1 MFVTLIHSVVRSRR
15 AVGRFE
21 KTPPIVPFLS
31 FSRVTELAQL
41 SVRIYLV
48 VRILKVLSAGLKMK
62 TSQLVCIYI
71 AALSL
76 LATPV
81 SGFQGS
87 DSTARLQ
94 SSVHRMTAWLGAG
107 ENSQQWRQF
116 LLLNKLDTQ
125 SALGDQ
131 ADIATLQAILGRFEM
146 DVDGVDNP
154 AFVDVR
160 NRLREQVEFLS
171 QRSVYDIQGA
181 IDDAEFVPIS
191 GDKLEQYRQQTVF
204 EYKSLQ
210 NYYRDKMASRNRA
223 ELFYEIE
230 LPDTIDFLSEL
241 EIEEFVPEVVIKI
254 PGPDD
259 GEDDSDSQSD
269 EDEKTAK
276 ELAERKREVVIR
288 LRSSV
293 AALAKKNFQLND
305 PYVTSTRLSVEK
317 LLSAFVYATNSKA
330 ESYFDREIKKLAENI
345 DGLEDPA
352 ETAKHA
358 IVGDSIGRL
367 QSMGQMPHLVSAI
380 RARYS
385 LPNVRLS
392 ISADM
397 VNKILSRKI
406 VQAQPVNE
414 LVLGRLIRGHAVS
427 QGSVDLEFVDDPNQA
442 QISIHL
448 GATINSQTHSV
459 QYPFTAF
466 TSSFG
471 TVDARRNIF
480 LNTSGFFA
488 NEPTGNACLS
498 SNFQGVDSSSRLV
511 NKIAVKK
518 YNEDKARS
526 EKVGADRA
534 LKQALDEFTKETN
547 AIVAG
552 RESSVLEKIEPYAG
566 LLPEMRLRTTSEH
579 LLVFGHRASAFGL
592 AAHQEPPASFV
603 TPDVGIKIH
612 ETLLTNYFTP
622 YFSGKTFS
630 NKEIAEKIVEI
641 FGAAP
646 EGLGPETESDEF
658 SIVFDT
664 VQPIRF
670 IFRENRLG
678 VAISGKR
685 FRQGKKNIDTA
696 LVISMNF
703 KIVRKDGKL
712 FLKQD
717 GEASVDYGTPRR
729 KNARNTAFKNTLAQ
743 LINDEDRDELNQE
756 LPNDLIPAED
766 FEFDNQGIVENLKLV
781 QFSISEGWLQVGWDY
796 RDSLEFYS
804 TLTDTPAI
812 QSELIIKGTVDEYTP
827 AEGEL
832 PEIQPIDKDS

>member
-1 MFVTLIHSVVRSRR
+1 
-15 AVGRFE
+15 
-21 KTPPIVPFLS
+21 
-31 FSRVTELAQL
+31 
-41 SVRIYLV
+41 
-48 VRILKVLSAGLKMK
+48 MK
-62 TSQLVCIYI
+62 SSQLICICI
-71 AALSL
+71 ATLTL

-81 SGFQGS
+81 FGYQGS
-87 DSTARLQ
+87 DSTVRLQ

-107 ENSQQWRQF
+107 ENSRQWRQF
-116 LLLNKLDTQ
+116 LLLNKLETQ

-131 ADIATLQAILGRFEM
+131 ADIATLQTILDRFEM

-160 NRLREQVEFLS
+160 NRLRDQVKFLS
-171 QRSVYDIQGA
+171 QRSVYDFKGA
-181 IDDAEFVPIS
+181 IAAAEFVPIS
-191 GDKLEQYRQQTVF
+191 GDQLEKYRQQTLF

-210 NYYRDKMASRNRA
+210 NYYRDKMASRERA

-230 LPDTIDFLSEL
+230 LPDTIDFLSQL
-241 EIEEFVPEVVIKI
+241 EIEEFVPEIVIKI

-259 GEDDSDSQSD
+259 GEDSQSD
-269 EDEKTAK
+269 EDKKAAE
-276 ELAERKREVVIR
+276 ELAERKKEIIIR
-288 LRSSV
+288 LRDSV

-385 LPNVRLS
+385 LPNIRLS
-392 ISADM
+392 ISSSM
-397 VNKILSRKI
+397 VNKILSRK
-406 VQAQPVNE
+406 VVKAQPVNE
-414 LVLGRLIRGHAVS
+414 LVLGRLIRGYAVS
-427 QGSVDLEFVDDPNQA
+427 QGSVNMEFVDDPNQA

-448 GATINSQTHSV
+448 GATIDSQTHSV
-459 QYPFTAF
+459 QHPITAF

-480 LNTSGFFA
+480 LNASGFFA
-488 NEPTGNACLS
+488 NEPTGSACLS
-498 SNFQGVDSSSRLV
+498 SEFRGVDTSNRLV

-526 EKVGADRA
+526 ENVGKERA
-534 LKQALDEFTKETN
+534 LNQTLEEFTKETDV
-547 AIVAG
+547 IVAG

-566 LLPEMRLRTTSEH
+566 LLPEMRLRTTSQH
-579 LLVFGHRASAFGL
+579 LLVFGHRASAYGL

-603 TPDVGIKIH
+603 SPDVGIKIH

-630 NKEIAEKIVEI
+630 NKQIAEKIVEI
-641 FGAAP
+641 FGADP
-646 EGLGPETESDEF
+646 EGLGPKTEGDEF

-696 LVISMNF
+696 LVISVNF

-717 GEASVDYGTPRR
+717 GEARVDYGTPRK

-756 LPNDLIPAED
+756 LPNDLIPARD
-766 FEFDNQGIVENLKLV
+766 FEFDNRGIIKNLKLV

-804 TLTDTPAI
+804 TVTDTPAI
-812 QSELIIKGTVDEYTP
+812 QSELTIKGTVDEYTP
-827 AEGEL
+827 AEGQP
-832 PEIQPIDKDS
+832 PEIESINKDS

>member
-1 MFVTLIHSVVRSRR
+1 
-15 AVGRFE
+15 
-21 KTPPIVPFLS
+21 
-31 FSRVTELAQL
+31 
-41 SVRIYLV
+41 
-48 VRILKVLSAGLKMK
+48 MK
-62 TSQLVCIYI
+62 SSQLICICI
-71 AALSL
+71 ATLTL

-81 SGFQGS
+81 FGYQGS
-87 DSTARLQ
+87 DSTVRLQ

-107 ENSQQWRQF
+107 ENSRQWRQF
-116 LLLNKLDTQ
+116 LLLNKLETQ

-131 ADIATLQAILGRFEM
+131 ADIATLQTILDRFEM

-160 NRLREQVEFLS
+160 NRLRDQVKFLS
-171 QRSVYDIQGA
+171 QRSVYDFKGA
-181 IDDAEFVPIS
+181 IAAAEFVPIS
-191 GDKLEQYRQQTVF
+191 GDQLEKYRQQTLF

-210 NYYRDKMASRNRA
+210 NYYRDKMASRERA

-230 LPDTIDFLSEL
+230 LPDTIDFLSQL
-241 EIEEFVPEVVIKI
+241 EIEEFVPEIVIKI

-259 GEDDSDSQSD
+259 GEDSQSD
-269 EDEKTAK
+269 EDKKAAE
-276 ELAERKREVVIR
+276 ELAERKKEIIIR
-288 LRSSV
+288 LRDSV

-385 LPNVRLS
+385 LPNIRLS
-392 ISADM
+392 ISSSM
-397 VNKILSRKI
+397 VNKILSRK
-406 VQAQPVNE
+406 VVKAQPVDE
-414 LVLGRLIRGHAVS
+414 LVLGRLIRGYAVS
-427 QGSVDLEFVDDPNQA
+427 QGSVNMEFVDDPNQA

-448 GATINSQTHSV
+448 GATIDSQTHSV
-459 QYPFTAF
+459 QHPITAF

-480 LNTSGFFA
+480 LNASGFFA
-488 NEPTGNACLS
+488 NEPTGSACLS
-498 SNFQGVDSSSRLV
+498 SEFRGVDTSNRLV

-518 YNEDKARS
+518 YNEDRARS
-526 EKVGADRA
+526 ENVGKERA
-534 LKQALDEFTKETN
+534 LKQALEEFTKETDV
-547 AIVAG
+547 IVAG

-566 LLPEMRLRTTSEH
+566 LLPEMRLRTTSQH
-579 LLVFGHRASAFGL
+579 LLVFGHRASAYGL

-603 TPDVGIKIH
+603 SPDVGIKIH

-630 NKEIAEKIVEI
+630 NKQIAEKIVEI
-641 FGAAP
+641 FGADP
-646 EGLGPETESDEF
+646 EGLGPKTEGDEF

-696 LVISMNF
+696 LVISVNF

-717 GEASVDYGTPRR
+717 GEARVDYGTPRK

-756 LPNDLIPAED
+756 LPNDLIPARD
-766 FEFDNQGIVENLKLV
+766 FEFDNRGIIKNLKLV

-804 TLTDTPAI
+804 TVTDTPAI
-812 QSELIIKGTVDEYTP
+812 QSELTIKGTVDEYTP
-827 AEGEL
+827 AEGQP
-832 PEIQPIDKDS
+832 PEIESINKDS

>member
-1 MFVTLIHSVVRSRR
+1 
-15 AVGRFE
+15 
-21 KTPPIVPFLS
+21 
-31 FSRVTELAQL
+31 
-41 SVRIYLV
+41 
-48 VRILKVLSAGLKMK
+48 MK
-62 TSQLVCIYI
+62 SSQLICICI
-71 AALSL
+71 ATLTL

-81 SGFQGS
+81 FGYQGS
-87 DSTARLQ
+87 DSTVRLQ

-107 ENSQQWRQF
+107 ENSRQWRQF
-116 LLLNKLDTQ
+116 LLLNKLETQ

-131 ADIATLQAILGRFEM
+131 ADIATLQAILDRFEM

-160 NRLREQVEFLS
+160 NRLRDQVKFLS
-171 QRSVYDIQGA
+171 QRSVYDFKGA
-181 IDDAEFVPIS
+181 IAAAEFVPIS
-191 GDKLEQYRQQTVF
+191 GDQLEKYRQQTLF

-210 NYYRDKMASRNRA
+210 NYYRDKMASRERA

-230 LPDTIDFLSEL
+230 LPDTIDFLSQL
-241 EIEEFVPEVVIKI
+241 EIEEFVPEIVIKI

-259 GEDDSDSQSD
+259 GEDSQSD
-269 EDEKTAK
+269 EDKKAAE
-276 ELAERKREVVIR
+276 ELAERKKEIIIR
-288 LRSSV
+288 LRDSV

-385 LPNVRLS
+385 LPNIRLS
-392 ISADM
+392 ISSSM
-397 VNKILSRKI
+397 VNKILSRK
-406 VQAQPVNE
+406 VVKAQPVNE
-414 LVLGRLIRGHAVS
+414 LVLGRLIRGYAVS
-427 QGSVDLEFVDDPNQA
+427 QGSVNMEFVDDPNQA

-448 GATINSQTHSV
+448 GATIDSQTHSV
-459 QYPFTAF
+459 QHPITAF

-480 LNTSGFFA
+480 LNASGFFA
-488 NEPTGNACLS
+488 NEPTGSACLS
-498 SNFQGVDSSSRLV
+498 SEFRGVDTSNRLV

-526 EKVGADRA
+526 ENVGKERA
-534 LKQALDEFTKETN
+534 LNQTLEEFTKETDV
-547 AIVAG
+547 IVAG

-566 LLPEMRLRTTSEH
+566 LLPEMRLRTTSQH
-579 LLVFGHRASAFGL
+579 LLVFGHRASAYGL

-603 TPDVGIKIH
+603 SPDVGIKIH

-630 NKEIAEKIVEI
+630 NKQIAEKIVEI
-641 FGAAP
+641 FGADP
-646 EGLGPETESDEF
+646 EGLGPKTEGDEF

-696 LVISMNF
+696 LVISVNF

-717 GEASVDYGTPRR
+717 GEARVDYGTPRK

-756 LPNDLIPAED
+756 LPNDLIPARD
-766 FEFDNQGIVENLKLV
+766 FEFDNRGIIKNLKLV

-804 TLTDTPAI
+804 TVTDTPAI
-812 QSELIIKGTVDEYTP
+812 QSELTIKGTVDEYTP
-827 AEGEL
+827 AEGQP
-832 PEIQPIDKDS
+832 PEIESINKDS

>member
-1 MFVTLIHSVVRSRR
+1 
-15 AVGRFE
+15 
-21 KTPPIVPFLS
+21 
-31 FSRVTELAQL
+31 
-41 SVRIYLV
+41 
-48 VRILKVLSAGLKMK
+48 MK
-62 TSQLVCIYI
+62 SSQLICICI
-71 AALSL
+71 ATLTL

-81 SGFQGS
+81 FGYQGS
-87 DSTARLQ
+87 DSTVRLQ

-107 ENSQQWRQF
+107 ENSRQWRQF
-116 LLLNKLDTQ
+116 LLLNKLETQ

-131 ADIATLQAILGRFEM
+131 ADIATLQTILDRFEM

-160 NRLREQVEFLS
+160 NRLRDQVKFLS
-171 QRSVYDIQGA
+171 QRSVYDFKGA
-181 IDDAEFVPIS
+181 IAAAEFVPIS
-191 GDKLEQYRQQTVF
+191 GDQLEKYRQQTLF

-210 NYYRDKMASRNRA
+210 NYYRDKMASRERA

-230 LPDTIDFLSEL
+230 LPDTIDFLSQL
-241 EIEEFVPEVVIKI
+241 EIEEFVPEIVIKI

-259 GEDDSDSQSD
+259 GEDSQSD
-269 EDEKTAK
+269 EDKKAAE
-276 ELAERKREVVIR
+276 ELAERKKEIIIR
-288 LRSSV
+288 LRDSV

-385 LPNVRLS
+385 LPNIRLS
-392 ISADM
+392 ISSSM
-397 VNKILSRKI
+397 VNKILSRK
-406 VQAQPVNE
+406 VVKAQPVDE
-414 LVLGRLIRGHAVS
+414 LVLGRLIRGYAVS
-427 QGSVDLEFVDDPNQA
+427 QGSVNMEFVDDPNQA

-448 GATINSQTHSV
+448 GATIDSQTHSV
-459 QYPFTAF
+459 QHPITAF

-480 LNTSGFFA
+480 LNASGFFA
-488 NEPTGNACLS
+488 NEPTGSACLS
-498 SNFQGVDSSSRLV
+498 SEFRGVDTSNRLV

-526 EKVGADRA
+526 ENVGKERA
-534 LKQALDEFTKETN
+534 LNQTLEEFTKETDV
-547 AIVAG
+547 IVAG

-566 LLPEMRLRTTSEH
+566 LLPEMRLRTTSQH
-579 LLVFGHRASAFGL
+579 LLVFGHRASAYGL

-603 TPDVGIKIH
+603 SPDVGIKIH

-630 NKEIAEKIVEI
+630 NKQIAEKIVEI
-641 FGAAP
+641 FGADP
-646 EGLGPETESDEF
+646 EGLGPKTEGDEF

-696 LVISMNF
+696 LVISVNF

-717 GEASVDYGTPRR
+717 GEARVDYGTPRK

-756 LPNDLIPAED
+756 LPNDLIPARD
-766 FEFDNQGIVENLKLV
+766 FEFDNRGIIKNLKLV

-804 TLTDTPAI
+804 TVTDTPAI
-812 QSELIIKGTVDEYTP
+812 QSELTIKGTVDEYTP
-827 AEGEL
+827 AEGQP
-832 PEIQPIDKDS
+832 PEIESINKDS

>member
-1 MFVTLIHSVVRSRR
+1 
-15 AVGRFE
+15 
-21 KTPPIVPFLS
+21 
-31 FSRVTELAQL
+31 
-41 SVRIYLV
+41 
-48 VRILKVLSAGLKMK
+48 MK
-62 TSQLVCIYI
+62 SSQLICICI
-71 AALSL
+71 ASLTL

-81 SGFQGS
+81 SGYQGS

-131 ADIATLQAILGRFEM
+131 ADIATLQAILDRFEM

-160 NRLREQVEFLS
+160 NRLRDQVEFLS
-171 QRSVYDIQGA
+171 RRSVYDIKGA
-181 IDDAEFVPIS
+181 VAAAEFVPIS
-191 GDKLEQYRQQTVF
+191 GDQLEQYRQQTVF

-210 NYYRDKMASRNRA
+210 NYYRDIMASRKRA

-259 GEDDSDSQSD
+259 SDSQSD

-276 ELAERKREVVIR
+276 ELAERKKEVIIQ
-288 LRSSV
+288 LRGAA

-358 IVGDSIGRL
+358 IIGDSIGRL

-385 LPNVRLS
+385 LPNMRLS
-392 ISADM
+392 ISASM
-397 VNKILSRKI
+397 INKILSRKI
-406 VQAQPVNE
+406 VKAQPVNE
-414 LVLGRLIRGHAVS
+414 LVLGRLIRGYAVS
-427 QGSVDLEFVDDPNQA
+427 QGSVNMELVDDPNQA
-442 QISIHL
+442 QFSIHL
-448 GATINSQTHSV
+448 NATIDSQTHSV
-459 QYPFTAF
+459 QHPITAF
-466 TSSFG
+466 TSSCG
-471 TVDARRNIF
+471 IVDARRNIF
-480 LNTSGFFA
+480 LNATGFFA
-488 NEPTGNACLS
+488 NEPTGTACLS
-498 SNFQGVDSSSRLV
+498 SDFLGVDTSNRLI

-518 YNEDKARS
+518 YNEDKTRS
-526 EKVGADRA
+526 ENVGKERA
-534 LKQALDEFTKETN
+534 LKQAMDEFTKETD

-552 RESSVLEKIEPYAG
+552 RDSSILEKIEPYAG
-566 LLPEMRLRTTSEH
+566 LLPEMRLRTTSQH

-592 AAHQEPPASFV
+592 AAHTEPPASFV
-603 TPDVGIKIH
+603 NPDVGIKIH

-630 NKEIAEKIVEI
+630 NKQIAEKIVEI
-641 FGAAP
+641 FGADP
-646 EGLGPETESDEF
+646 EGLGPKTEGDEF

-717 GEASVDYGTPRR
+717 GEATVDYGTPRK

-743 LINDEDRDELNQE
+743 LINDEERDELNQE
-756 LPNDLIPAED
+756 LPNDLIPAEE
-766 FEFDNQGIVENLKLV
+766 FKFDNQGIAKRLKLV

-804 TLTDTPAI
+804 MLTDTPAI
-812 QSELIIKGTVDEYTP
+812 QSEFIIEGTVDEYTP
-827 AEGEL
+827 AEGEV
-832 PEIQPIDKDS
+832 PEIESINKDS